1 MQMKISEKRKQHH
14 AKRTPQCEIGEGGE
28 A

>member
-1 MQMKISEKRKQHH
+1 MQTSEKKKQHH
-14 AKRTPQCEIGEGGE
+14 AKRTPQGEIGEGGE